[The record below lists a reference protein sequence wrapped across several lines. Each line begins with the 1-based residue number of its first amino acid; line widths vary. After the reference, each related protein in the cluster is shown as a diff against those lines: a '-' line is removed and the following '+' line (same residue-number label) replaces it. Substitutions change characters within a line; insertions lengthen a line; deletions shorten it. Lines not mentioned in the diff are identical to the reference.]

1 MKISRSILL
10 VLVAVLFGWPA
21 TASAQTCT
29 VASSSGINFGNNLT
43 ATPTGQ
49 IDVNGTIV
57 LTCIG
62 GGNGQPRRACLSLG
76 IDAPVPNP
84 RKLASGANTLNFQLY
99 DTSSSGAVIA
109 TSSSES
115 AGMIMEQAFTSG
127 SPSGTPVNVSFPIA
141 GRLFAG
147 QTATSGNYTLAL
159 AIATDAGN
167 LNAGSCAPANMIPQG
182 ANFVAS
188 AGVGADCTLA
198 IPDVN
203 FGTVSSLANAID
215 TSTNATVT
223 CTTGAPWT
231 LSLNA
236 GSTPGNTYAQRYM
249 SPGGSGPGIVQYQ
262 IYRDAGPANIWGNG
276 TAGTVTRTG
285 TGTGIAQDI
294 PIYLRVPAQGAH
306 AEGTYRDT
314 VTATLTF

>member
-1 MKISRSILL
+1 MRRSRSIFLL
-10 VLVAVLFGWPA
+10 LVAVLLGWPA

-29 VASSSGINFGNNLT
+29 VASSSGLNFGSNLT

-76 IDAPVPNP
+76 IDAPVPDP
-84 RKLASGANTLNFQLY
+84 RKLVSGANTLNFQLY
-99 DTSSSGAVIA
+99 DTSSGGAVVA
-109 TSSSES
+109 TASSES
-115 AGMIMEQAFTSG
+115 AGMIMERAFTSG

-147 QTATSGNYTLAL
+147 QTAASGNYTLAL
-159 AIATDAGN
+159 GIATDAGN
-167 LNAGSCAPANMIPQG
+167 LTAGSCAPASMIPQG
-182 ANFVAS
+182 ANFVVN

-198 IPDVN
+198 IPNVS
-203 FGTVSSLANAID
+203 FGTVNNLSSPRD

-223 CTTGAPWT
+223 CTSGAPWT

-249 SPGGSGPGIVQYQ
+249 SLGGSGPGVVQYQ
-262 IYRDAGPANIWGNG
+262 IYRDPGPANIWGNG

-285 TGTGIAQDI
+285 TGIGTAQTI

>member
-1 MKISRSILL
+1 MRISRSIFLM
-10 VLVAVLFGWPA
+10 LVAVAGLPA

-29 VASSSGINFGNNLT
+29 VASSSGINFGSNLT

-49 IDVNGTIV
+49 IDVNGNIV

-84 RKLASGANTLNFQLY
+84 RQLVSGANTLNFQVY
-99 DTSSSGAVIA
+99 DTSGSGAVVA
-109 TSSSES
+109 TASSES
-115 AGMIMEQAFTSG
+115 AGMIMERAFTSG
-127 SPSGTPVNVSFPIA
+127 TPSGTPVNVSFPIA
-141 GRLFAG
+141 GRVFAG
-147 QTATSGNYTLAL
+147 QTAASGNYTLAL

-167 LNAGSCAPANMIPQG
+167 LAPGSCAPATMIPRG
-182 ANFVAS
+182 ANFVVS

-198 IPDVN
+198 IPDVS
-203 FGTVSSLANAID
+203 FGTVSNLASPID

-231 LSLNA
+231 LSLNE
-236 GSTPGNTYAQRYM
+236 GSTPGNTYGQRYM
-249 SPGGSGPGIVQYQ
+249 SLGGAGPGVVQYQ
-262 IYRDAGPANIWGNG
+262 IYRDPGPANIWGNG

-285 TGTGIAQDI
+285 TGTGVAQGI